1 MQQPATHPLPPH
13 LPTGEPLRAIEAYV
27 KRYLKQTK
35 LPVRSMRL
43 SLKVFESTRYTPDD
57 LINVA
62 GDLARGYLEPARGT
76 LLAVHTEGDDLV
88 YERTAMADVVPALA
102 A

>member
-1 MQQPATHPLPPH
+1 MQKPAAHPLPFH

-27 KRYLKQTK
+27 KRYLKQTN

-43 SLKVFESTRYTPDD
+43 SLEVFNSTRHTPDAI
-57 LINVA
+57 INVA

-76 LLAVHTEGDDLV
+76 LLAVHTEGDHLV
-88 YERTAMADVVPALA
+88 YECPAVTGVVSALA